1 MEGSVLNVSPVRI
14 LIVEDDPDMSELI
27 ADLVESEGW
36 EAICVFSAEEA
47 LENIADESISLL
59 LIDHNLPGISGRSLA
74 QRFRRD
80 TVKGIIMVT
89 AAGSSID
96 RVLGLET
103 AADDY
108 VVKPFEPIELAA
120 RIKAVLRRYAVPG
133 RPTAQIQT
141 ESIKN
146 VKAMK
151 VGDWLIDIDARLAHS
166 ASNPHATLTNSEFSL
181 LEILAAKPGI
191 SVERLEILQRLGS
204 NGRLYIDRNIDVL
217 VLRLRRKIERNPSMP
232 KHIKTNRG
240 KGYMLVLDPA
250 EQVTQ

>member
-1 MEGSVLNVSPVRI
+1 MGGLVLNVSPVRI
-14 LIVEDDPDMSELI
+14 LIVEDDPDMSEVI

-36 EAICVFSAEEA
+36 EAIRVFSAEEA
-47 LENIADESISLL
+47 LERIDDASISLL
-59 LIDHNLPGISGRSLA
+59 LVDHNLPGISGRSLA

-80 TVKGIIMVT
+80 TDKGIIMVT

-120 RIKAVLRRYAVPG
+120 RIKAVLRRSG
-133 RPTAQIQT
+133 NTSRTT
-141 ESIKN
+141 EQPERQVNTKTIKI
-146 VKAMK
+146 
-151 VGDWLIDIDARLAHS
+151 GDWLIDLEARMAYS
-166 ASNPHATLTNSEFSL
+166 TSNPVATLTNAEFSL
-181 LEILAAKPGI
+181 LEILAAKPGTSI
-191 SVERLEILQRLGS
+191 DRVEILQRLGS
-204 NGRLYIDRNIDVL
+204 DGRLYIDRNIDVL

-240 KGYMLVLDPA
+240 KGYMLVLDAA
-250 EQVTQ
+250 EQAAQ